1 MWEIPNLSHTVSI
14 SQSKIIL
21 ASASPRRRELLA
33 QLGVIFAVHPSDVNE
48 DPLPNET
55 PLETQQRITRNK
67 AAVAAQNDAN
77 ADADTGT
84 WIIAAD
90 TTVLIDGEMLNKP
103 VDTAEA
109 WAMLRRL
116 RGRVHQVQTCLVVRQ
131 ADTEAIHIVKS
142 QVLMRHYSDA
152 EIEAYIASGDPF
164 DKAGSYAV
172 QHLNFSPVAQISG
185 CPLNVIGLP
194 LCKLR
199 QFQQQPFSC
208 GVGNVLCVDH
218 ECAKTFRTAA
228 TSNDYC
234 PK

>member
-1 MWEIPNLSHTVSI
+1 MST

-33 QLGVIFAVHPSDVNE
+33 QLGVTFAVRPSDVNE
-48 DPLPNET
+48 DPLPNEK

-67 AAVAAQNDAN
+67 AAVAD
-77 ADADTGT
+77 ADADADAGT
-84 WIIAAD
+84 LIIAAD

-103 VDTAEA
+103 ADAAEA
-109 WAMLRRL
+109 RAMLRRL
-116 RGRVHQVQTCLVVRQ
+116 RGRAHEVQTCLVVRQ

-152 EIEAYIASGDPF
+152 EIAAYIASGDPF

-172 QHLNFSPVAQISG
+172 QHPNFSPVAQISG

-208 GVGNVLCVDH
+208 GVGNVPCVDH
-218 ECAKTFRTAA
+218 ECARTDVPA
-228 TSNDYC
+228 TSTDYY

>member
-1 MWEIPNLSHTVSI
+1 MSI

-33 QLGVIFAVHPSDVNE
+33 QLGVTFAVRPSDINE
-48 DPLPNET
+48 DPLPNEK
-55 PLETQQRITRNK
+55 PLET
-67 AAVAAQNDAN
+67 AGA
-77 ADADTGT
+77 

-103 VDTAEA
+103 ADAAEA

-116 RGRVHQVQTCLVVRQ
+116 RGRAHEVQTCLVVRQ
-131 ADTEAIHIVKS
+131 AEAEAIHIVKS
-142 QVLMRHYSDA
+142 QVMMRHYSDA
-152 EIEAYIASGDPF
+152 EIAAYIASGDPF

-172 QHLNFSPVAQISG
+172 QHPNFSPVAQISG

-199 QFQQQPFSC
+199 QFQQQSFSC
-208 GVGNVLCVDH
+208 GVGNVPCVDH
-218 ECAKTFRTAA
+218 ECARTFRTAA
-228 TSNDYC
+228 TSTDYY

>member
-1 MWEIPNLSHTVSI
+1 MSI

-103 VDTAEA
+103 ADAAEA

-116 RGRVHQVQTCLVVRQ
+116 RGRAHEVQTCLVVRQ

-152 EIEAYIASGDPF
+152 EIAAYIASGDPF
-164 DKAGSYAV
+164 DKAGAYAV
-172 QHLNFSPVAQISG
+172 QHPNFSPVAQISG

-199 QFQQQPFSC
+199 QFQQQSFSC
-208 GVGNVLCVDH
+208 GVGNVPCVDH
-218 ECAKTFRTAA
+218 ECARTFRTAA
-228 TSNDYC
+228 TSTDYY

>member
-1 MWEIPNLSHTVSI
+1 MSI

-33 QLGVIFAVHPSDVNE
+33 QLGVAFVVQPSDVNE
-48 DPLPNET
+48 DALPNET

-67 AAVAAQNDAN
+67 AAVAAENAAS
-77 ADADTGT
+77 ADAGADAY
-84 WIIAAD
+84 IIAAD

-103 VDTAEA
+103 ADAAEA

-116 RGRVHQVQTCLVVRQ
+116 RGRAHEVQTCLVVRH
-131 ADTEAIHIVKS
+131 ADTEVIHIVKS
-142 QVLMRHYSDA
+142 QVLMRHYSDD
-152 EIEAYIASGDPF
+152 EIAAYIASGDPF

-172 QHLNFSPVAQISG
+172 QHPNFSPVAQISG

-208 GVGNVLCVDH
+208 GVGNVPCVDH
-218 ECAKTFRTAA
+218 DCAKTGVTAM
-228 TSNDYC
+228 SNDYC

>member
-1 MWEIPNLSHTVSI
+1 LREIPNLPHTLST

-33 QLGVIFAVHPSDVNE
+33 QLGVTFAVRPSNINE

-55 PLETQQRITRNK
+55 ALETQQRITRNK
-67 AAVAAQNDAN
+67 AAVAAQNDAA
-77 ADADTGT
+77 ADADA

-103 VDTAEA
+103 ADAAEA

-116 RGRVHQVQTCLVVRQ
+116 RGRAHEVQTCLVVRQ
-131 ADTEAIHIVKS
+131 TDTEAIHIVKS
-142 QVLMRHYSDA
+142 QVLMRHYSDD
-152 EIEAYIASGDPF
+152 EIAAYIASGDPF

-172 QHLNFSPVAQISG
+172 QHPNFSPVAQISG

-199 QFQQQPFSC
+199 QFQQQSFSC
-208 GVGNVLCVDH
+208 GVGNVPCIDH
-218 ECAKTFRTAA
+218 ECAKTGVTAM
-228 TSNDYC
+228 SNDYC

>member
-33 QLGVIFAVHPSDVNE
+33 QLGVTFAVRPSDINE
-48 DPLPNET
+48 DPLPNEK

-67 AAVAAQNDAN
+67 ATVAAQNDAD
-77 ADADTGT
+77 ADAGA

-103 VDTAEA
+103 ADAAEA

-116 RGRVHQVQTCLVVRQ
+116 RGRAHEVQTCLVVRQ

-164 DKAGSYAV
+164 DKAGAYAV
-172 QHLNFSPVAQISG
+172 QHPNFSPVAQISG

-194 LCKLR
+194 LCKLC
-199 QFQQQPFSC
+199 QFQQQSFSC
-208 GVGNVLCVDH
+208 GVGNVPCVDH
-218 ECAKTFRTAA
+218 ECARTDVPA
-228 TSNDYC
+228 TSTDYY

>member
-1 MWEIPNLSHTVSI
+1 MST

-33 QLGVIFAVHPSDVNE
+33 QLGVTFAVRPSDVNE

-67 AAVAAQNDAN
+67 AAVAD
-77 ADADTGT
+77 ADADAGA

-103 VDTAEA
+103 ADAAEA

-116 RGRVHQVQTCLVVRQ
+116 RGRAHEVQTCLVVRQ

-152 EIEAYIASGDPF
+152 EIAAYIASGDPF

-172 QHLNFSPVAQISG
+172 QHPNFSPVAQISG

-208 GVGNVLCVDH
+208 GVGNVPCVDH
-218 ECAKTFRTAA
+218 ECAKTGVTA